1 MRRGQIVIS
10 ILIFRFPFLQQL
22 QPSHSVVQ
30 TAPIKRQRPNDI
42 LLVLLAA
49 ARIEKLP
56 RFETGLDVGGALVVL
71 GQEFVVVF
79 DKVGSSR
86 ND

>member
-1 MRRGQIVIS
+1 MRRSQIVIS

-30 TAPIKRQRPNDI
+30 TAPIKRQRPYDI

-49 ARIEKLP
+49 AWIEKLL
-56 RFETGLDVGGALVVL
+56 RFETGLYVGGALVVF
-71 GQEFVVVF
+71 GQKFVVVF
-79 DKVGSSR
+79 
-86 ND
+86 